1 MAVSARSLQL
11 AVFAG
16 LLAAAPLALPNDYYI
31 NILILCCFNA
41 LIVMGLNL
49 LMGYAGQVSLGH
61 AAFFGL
67 AAYTTAFVTATAGLP
82 VWAGVPAGIAVSAL
96 VAWLI
101 AVPTL
106 KLQGNYLAMATLGFG
121 IIVSIVFNEAVNITG
136 GPSGFVGIPR
146 LKLLGYAFT
155 SDTAYYYLA
164 AGVLWLA
171 TLVSRRI
178 IDSRTGRALRAI
190 HVSEQAAQAM
200 GVDIA
205 RHKRFVFVLSAVYA
219 GVAGTLYAHHLT
231 FVAPSSF
238 GFNFSVQL
246 ITMVVLGGMASLWG
260 AVAGAFFLTSLP
272 EFLRVFEEMD
282 ILIYGAMLVACMM
295 FMPSGLVGG
304 LGKLAA
310 WLKRKLT
317 ANPTP
322 GQKPGQKPG
331 LKADSRG

>member
-1 MAVSARSLQL
+1 MRVSRNNLQL
-11 AVFAG
+11 GAFAC
-16 LLAAAPLALPNDYYI
+16 LLAAAPLALSNDYYI
-31 NILILCCFNA
+31 NILILCCLNA
-41 LIVMGLNL
+41 MIVMGLNL

-67 AAYTTAFVTATAGLP
+67 AAYTTAVVTATAGLP
-82 VWAGVPAGIAVSAL
+82 VYAGIAAGIAVSAL

-155 SDTAYYYLA
+155 SDTSYYYLA

-246 ITMVVLGGMASLWG
+246 ITMVVLGGMASIWG

-272 EFLRVFEEMD
+272 EFLRIFEEMD

-295 FMPSGLVGG
+295 FMPSGLAGG
-304 LGKLAA
+304 LGRLVAR
-310 WLKRKLT
+310 LKRMKG
-317 ANPTP
+317 AA
-322 GQKPGQKPG
+322 G
-331 LKADSRG
+331 RG